1 MEHIISIQTI
11 DNTVGIPQ
19 STDGIMMLF
28 VKGVAVGSTFALN
41 TAYLLTGME
50 DLAALGI
57 VDDTYDSTN
66 GLCLYQNV
74 SEYYGQAGDGKL
86 LWLVGVP
93 TGTAYATYVA
103 ANTFSNLVQFTGA
116 ADPANR
122 AKVLGFAYMPPT
134 SLQQATDFP
143 ADVSATVTALQ
154 TIQQQLFQLGYMF
167 SSILDGYNMS
177 STVTPSNLG
186 TYATN
191 TAFSVSLC
199 ITGTQPNGVSSVGL
213 ALGKLANITI
223 GASMGRVKDG
233 GINTTT
239 AYLTNSIAVQ
249 AGTDMVV
256 GETMTVFANPV
267 TYNAVVYNVGQ
278 QFVVIEGQV
287 TFTTD
292 AGGYVAANCTPVVAI
307 PGTTIIGLSST
318 DINQLGQKQ
327 FLFIRWWFAQSGLFW
342 NDGATCV
349 PSTKAFSTQEYNRVV
364 NALSADAL
372 LFFIQEINDG
382 CPLDKTTGNVAQ
394 AWLNAKQEEFYDTY
408 IQPLSSDNGGTGD
421 ITDGALVVTGVSFLA
436 TKTLSFALT
445 VVPTVTMGSV
455 SGTVQFSATL
465 S

>member
-19 STDGIMMLF
+19 STDGIMMQF
-28 VKGVAVGSTFALN
+28 VKAVAVAGTFALN

-57 VDDTYDSTN
+57 DDTYDTTN
-66 GLCLYQNV
+66 GTCLYQNV
-74 SEYYGQAGDGKL
+74 SEYYGEAGDGKL
-86 LWLVGVP
+86 LWLVGVA
-93 TGTAYATYVA
+93 TATNYATFVA
-103 ANTFSNLVQFTGA
+103 SSTFSNLLQFTGS

-122 AKVLGFAYMPPT
+122 AKVLGFSYMPPVT
-134 SLQQATDFP
+134 LQQATDFP
-143 ADVSATVTALQ
+143 ADVAATVTALQ
-154 TIQQQLFQLGYMF
+154 TVQQQLFQLGYMF
-167 SSILDGYNMS
+167 SAIVDGYNMS

-213 ALGKLANITI
+213 ALGRLAVISI
-223 GASMGRVKDG
+223 GTSIGRVKDG
-233 GINTTT
+233 GINTLT
-239 AYLTNSIAVQ
+239 AYLTNSIVVQ
-249 AGTDMVV
+249 AGTNMVV
-256 GETMTVFANPV
+256 GETMTVFGGV
-267 TYNAVVYNVGQ
+267 ITYNSVVYQIGAQFAVV
-278 QFVVIEGQV
+278 EGEL
-287 TFTTD
+287 TFTT
-292 AGGYVAANCTPVVAI
+292 AASGYVAANCTPVKEI
-307 PGTTIIGLSST
+307 PGTNVIGLSAT

-327 FLFIRWWFAQSGLFW
+327 FLFIRWWFAQSGLYW

-349 PSTKAFSTQEYNRVV
+349 ASTKAFSTQEYNRVV
-364 NALSADAL
+364 NSLSADAL

-394 AWLNAKQEEFYDTY
+394 AWLNAKQEEFYDEF
-408 IQPLSSDNGGTGD
+408 IQPLSSANGGTGD
-421 ITDGALVVTGVSFLA
+421 ITDGALVVTGINFLA
-436 TKTLSFALT
+436 TKTLAFALT

-465 S
+465 